1 MFTWPSSPRLPLAA
15 RSRSGRDF
23 GIALSLWLLAAGHRP
38 PAAGWENGS
47 KVLSR
52 RLQGLTRSPGRT
64 ARPSRPPVA
73 DGAGGTEPGRA
84 RRRQSSGCR
93 GPGAGVPLP
102 SQLFS
107 CSQGERIPP
116 STRSLLLFLLPFLLF
131 FFLLSV
137 TVVFFF
143 FFTRRN
149 PIFFCFFFF
158 LPSFRATSYLSLNTT
173 TKTMTRQSM

>member
-116 STRSLLLFLLPFLLF
+116 STRSLLLFLLPFLPF
-131 FFLLSV
+131 FFSFERYCVFCFFLREETQSFFVFFSFCLLSV
-137 TVVFFF
+137 LPVTFRS
-143 FFTRRN
+143 TRR
-149 PIFFCFFFF
+149 
-158 LPSFRATSYLSLNTT
+158 LKL
-173 TKTMTRQSM
+173 